1 MRTRERNREAHAS
14 RAASAA
20 NRFWLVPRMIETR
33 EDSGELAGWLGRLRY
48 HAFGEQFLGL
58 MVLLAV
64 SVLGTMRPAV
74 GQ

>member
-1 MRTRERNREAHAS
+1 MLALA
-14 RAASAA
+14 AA
-20 NRFWLVPRMIETR
+20 NRFWLVPRMIETP
-33 EDSGELAGWLGRLRY
+33 EDPGEPAALLGRLRY
-48 HAFGEQFLGL
+48 HVLGEQFLGL